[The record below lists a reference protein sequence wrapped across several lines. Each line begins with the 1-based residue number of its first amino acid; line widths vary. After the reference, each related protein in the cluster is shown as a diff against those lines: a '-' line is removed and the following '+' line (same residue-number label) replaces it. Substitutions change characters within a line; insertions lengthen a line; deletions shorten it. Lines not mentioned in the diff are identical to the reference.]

1 MKHYVGIDNANLTH
15 SVCIIDQSGKVI
27 KSFEISNNDT
37 GYKKLKLNIEKFSN
51 PVVAY
56 ELPHGPLID
65 FLRKLPYKQYSL
77 NPLKVKRFK
86 QTFSVSGNKS
96 DKVDSEAI
104 AQYIKFN
111 EKSSREML
119 FNSPEIEALKQF
131 GISHDRLVRD
141 HTRYSNRLLFLFRQ
155 YFPLYGS
162 LFTET
167 APKTL
172 LKMVLKYPIW
182 SKLENESI
190 EAFESFL
197 RSNKYSN
204 PKYINRLRNKIDS
217 YTHHVMPE
225 VEISMQYEAM
235 AIASILLSIK
245 DQLENIEKQM
255 WKIAEVHHDGQIL
268 NTLPGAGKVLTCKI
282 LGILGDNQKRFTKA
296 NQIQSLFGTAPMN
309 YQSGGYHKVI
319 MRKACNKR
327 AKSILFSF
335 AFSSLRFSP
344 WAREYYDS
352 QRKKGKN
359 HSVAVRALSNKWMN
373 IIFAMWKNKQKYTER
388 INSSEAA

>member
-27 KSFEISNNDT
+27 KNFEISNNDT
-37 GYKKLKLNIEKFSN
+37 GYKRLKLNIEKFPN
-51 PVVAY
+51 PVIAF

-111 EKSSREML
+111 EKTSREML
-119 FNSPEIEALKQF
+119 FNSPEIETLKQF
-131 GISHDRLVRD
+131 GVSHDRLVRD

-155 YFPLYGS
+155 YFPLYSG
-162 LFTET
+162 LFSET

-182 SKLENESI
+182 EKLKNETTES
-190 EAFESFL
+190 FESFL

-204 PKYINRLRNKIDS
+204 PKYVKRLRDKIDS
-217 YTHHVMPE
+217 YAHHVMPE

-235 AIASILLSIK
+235 AIANILLSIK
-245 DQLENIEKQM
+245 DQLANIENEM
-255 WKIAEVHHDGQIL
+255 WKIVEVHKDGKIL
-268 NTLPGAGKVLTCKI
+268 SSLPGAGKVLTSKI
-282 LGILGDNQKRFTKA
+282 LGIIGDNRKRFTKA
-296 NQIQSLFGTAPMN
+296 NQVQCLFGTAPMN

-344 WAREYYDS
+344 WARAYYDG

-359 HSVAVRALSNKWMN
+359 HSLAVRALSNKWIN
-373 IIFAMWKNKQKYTER
+373 IIFAMWKNKQEYVEK
-388 INSSEAA
+388 INNLVAA